1 MKNMKKMTALA
12 CAAMMMASMGITGCA
27 KADGQT
33 KEETKAVVV
42 ETPAGTLVAGAYR
55 DGANCGIS
63 INLIKDGR
71 FSTVLHTEYVEDEP
85 FEGDLSLI
93 HI

>member
-33 KEETKAVVV
+33 KE
-42 ETPAGTLVAGAYR
+42 
-55 DGANCGIS
+55 
-63 INLIKDGR
+63 
-71 FSTVLHTEYVEDEP
+71 
-85 FEGDLSLI
+85 
-93 HI
+93 